1 MKELAKELAPL
12 VVSAISDAKDGQNEG
27 EKCFRS
33 SNKRSNRGE
42 RLEESQQEHLGFLE
56 SKMYPV

>member
-12 VVSAISDAKDGQNEG
+12 VVSAIRDTKGGQNEG

-33 SNKRSNRGE
+33 SNKCSDRGE
-42 RLEESQQEHLGFLE
+42 RLEESQQERLGFLV